1 MFEKFS
7 HLSFRRTLQNVKHHL
22 GNGYNHVKNI
32 AHHIDHGVQIAKQ
45 VYSVLEP
52 TIRQVAGHNPVH
64 HHAMKAISGY
74 ESIRNKVVEGNHHVA
89 NIGHKLGG
97 LV

>member
-7 HLSFRRTLQNVKHHL
+7 HLSFRRTLQNVKNHL

-32 AHHIDHGVQIAKQ
+32 AHHIENGFQVAKH

-52 TIRQVAGHNPVH
+52 HIRQAAGNNHIH
-64 HHAMKAISGY
+64 GHAMKAINGY
-74 ESIRNKVVEGNHHVA
+74 ENIRNKVMDGNNKVEE
-89 NIGHKLGG
+89 IGHKLRG

>member
-7 HLSFRRTLQNVKHHL
+7 HHSFRRTLQNVKNHL
-22 GNGYNHVKNI
+22 GNGYNHLKNI
-32 AHHIDHGVQIAKQ
+32 AHHIDHGFQVAKH

-52 TIRQVAGHNPVH
+52 HIRQAAGNNQIHG
-64 HHAMKAISGY
+64 HAMKAINGY
-74 ESIRNKVVEGNHHVA
+74 ENIRNKVMDGNHKVEE
-89 NIGHKLGG
+89 IGHKLRG